1 MCATWSYSYVP
12 VLLRGLSPFS
22 DSSRKGVDSDTVRD
36 TCMCHLTTKLLGN
49 KLEFRQMEKW
59 CIHYRQPINLFR
71 NVSIKKKNTNLLRK
85 VLHLDNIWFIS
96 RLIFSAFYLI
106 SWTLVLFVIFIS
118 SFFLFTPSVRHF
130 LTLITTSAPRACF
143 SKLRESRLQITIQVC
158 AASQPEI

>member
-1 MCATWSYSYVP
+1 MP

-49 KLEFRQMEKW
+49 KLEFRQMEKMM
-59 CIHYRQPINLFR
+59 HSLQTTDKPFR
-71 NVSIKKKNTNLLRK
+71 NVLIKQKNTNLLRK

-118 SFFLFTPSVRHF
+118 SFFLFSPLCEALSNVDNDF
-130 LTLITTSAPRACF
+130 SSPGMFFQTTRVQIANHHPGLCSQ
-143 SKLRESRLQITIQVC
+143 SSRNITI
-158 AASQPEI
+158 

>member
-1 MCATWSYSYVP
+1 MP

-49 KLEFRQMEKW
+49 KLEFRQMEKMM
-59 CIHYRQPINLFR
+59 HSFRQPINLFR

-118 SFFLFTPSVRHF
+118 SFFLFTPPPSVRHF

>member
-1 MCATWSYSYVP
+1 MP

-22 DSSRKGVDSDTVRD
+22 DSSRKGVDSDTLRD

-49 KLEFRQMEKW
+49 KLEFRQMEKMM
-59 CIHYRQPINLFR
+59 HSLQTTDKPFR
-71 NVSIKKKNTNLLRK
+71 NVLIKQKNTNLLRK

-118 SFFLFTPSVRHF
+118 SFFLFPPSVRHF
-130 LTLITTSAPRACF
+130 LTLITTSAPRAGF

-158 AASQPEI
+158 AASHPEI

>member
-1 MCATWSYSYVP
+1 MPPGVTVTCQCSWEGYHLSLTVAEKVWIRTLSGIHVCAIWQQNCWAINSN
-12 VLLRGLSPFS
+12 
-22 DSSRKGVDSDTVRD
+22 
-36 TCMCHLTTKLLGN
+36 LGRW
-49 KLEFRQMEKW
+49 KKW

-106 SWTLVLFVIFIS
+106 SWTFVLFVIFIS
-118 SFFLFTPSVRHF
+118 SFFLFTPSVMHF